1 MDYVITQSPLPATIV
16 DLWRLVYDHDIDV
29 IVSLNSPVD
38 EKEVEYCQ
46 EIDKPIVSLPIA
58 VKKYMYIIRT
68 QTLSSPSPYNYN
80 LSIHILIILN

>member
-38 EKEVEYCQ
+38 EKEVKYSQ
-46 EIDKPIVSLPIA
+46 EIDKAVVSLPIA
-58 VKKYMYIIRT
+58 VKKYIIRT

-80 LSIHILIILN
+80 LSIHISIILN

>member
-38 EKEVEYCQ
+38 EKEV
-46 EIDKPIVSLPIA
+46 KS
-58 VKKYMYIIRT
+58 VKR
-68 QTLSSPSPYNYN
+68 
-80 LSIHILIILN
+80 

>member
-38 EKEVEYCQ
+38 EKEVEYSQ
-46 EIDKPIVSLPIA
+46 EIDKPIVSLRIA
-58 VKKYMYIIRT
+58 VKKYIRT
-68 QTLSSPSPYNYN
+68 PTLSSPSPYN
-80 LSIHILIILN
+80 

>member
-38 EKEVEYCQ
+38 EKEVKYSQ
-46 EIDKPIVSLPIA
+46 EIDKAVVSLPIA
-58 VKKYMYIIRT
+58 VKK
-68 QTLSSPSPYNYN
+68 
-80 LSIHILIILN
+80 

>member
-38 EKEVEYCQ
+38 EKEVEYSQ

-58 VKKYMYIIRT
+58 VKKYIIRT

>member
-38 EKEVEYCQ
+38 EKEVEYSQ
-46 EIDKPIVSLPIA
+46 EIDKPIVSLRIA
-58 VKKYMYIIRT
+58 VKKYIIRT